1 MKTFLIILSILF
13 WTAMDIFLWSEKY
26 FIAAIIII
34 LGILLFT
41 KMVSL
46 SNKMISRRDKYKLSE
61 WQLIGKQIAW
71 ANGIMVILLLI
82 GAALSGAFKAMG

>member
-46 SNKMISRRDKYKLSE
+46 SNKMISRRDKFKLSE
-61 WQLIGKQIAW
+61 WQLISKQIAW

-82 GAALSGAFKAMG
+82 GAALSGAFKAMS

>member
-41 KMVSL
+41 KMASL

>member
-46 SNKMISRRDKYKLSE
+46 SNKMISRRDKFKLSE
-61 WQLIGKQIAW
+61 WQLISKQIAW